1 MYGLL
6 GVTPFNT
13 PLSLG
18 LVDRLLGVL
27 VAGVRAGRCAWRVV
41 ASHARGYTLAEVIGF
56 TIDAARPAGR
66 ERLAGLGAYDF
77 PILASRSEEL
87 VALDAD
93 SS

>member
-27 VAGVRAGRCAWRVV
+27 VAGVSR
-41 ASHARGYTLAEVIGF
+41 
-56 TIDAARPAGR
+56 RPM
-66 ERLAGLGAYDF
+66 RLAFTGSCRAMR
-77 PILASRSEEL
+77 A
-87 VALDAD
+87 VAPLQR
-93 SS
+93 